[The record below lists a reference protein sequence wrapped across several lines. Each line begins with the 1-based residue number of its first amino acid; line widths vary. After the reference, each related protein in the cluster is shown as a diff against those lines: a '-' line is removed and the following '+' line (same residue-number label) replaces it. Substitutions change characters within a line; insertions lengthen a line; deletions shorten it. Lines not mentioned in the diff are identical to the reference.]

1 MAELTHDDLY
11 AVYRGLYPAD
21 AHQAYVFLRAFQ
33 NASVPDHPSH
43 MPLANDS
50 TLPDSQKVR
59 YELRYLVEILK
70 SWEKEYPALQEQLS
84 LQNLLSMKKGKVEK
98 MHMEYTHD
106 GLKYESFPHIGAKA
120 CSGGKTHYY
129 LQIPLSNDGYM
140 YRIIDDED
148 IGFRNI
154 SLHRGAAHPTG
165 IDGYV
170 SLTEIGAAQFAP
182 FAAFSSSWFGCS
194 PEALVQSVFYNGPRH
209 RVDVV
214 LAREDYP
221 HIGDKVSLEFCFEP
235 GFPVQEFN
243 NASFRVTQK
252 YIDGGK

>member
-1 MAELTHDDLY
+1 MAELTHDDIF
-11 AVYRGLYPAD
+11 AVYRGLYPED

-43 MPLANDS
+43 IPLANDS

-59 YELRYLVEILK
+59 YELSYLVEIHK

-84 LQNLLSMKKGKVEK
+84 LQNLLSMTKGKVEK

-106 GLKYESFPHIGAKA
+106 GLKYESFPRIGAKA

-129 LQIPLSNDGYM
+129 LHIPLSNNGYM

-154 SLHRGAAHPTG
+154 SLHRGATHPAG
-165 IDGYV
+165 NGAYV
-170 SLTEIGAAQFAP
+170 SLTEVGAAQFAP
-182 FAAFSSSWFGCS
+182 FAVFASSWFGCS
-194 PEALVQSVFYNGPRH
+194 PEALVQSVFYNGLH
-209 RVDVV
+209 NRVDVV
-214 LAREDYP
+214 LEREDYP
-221 HIGDKVSLEFCFEP
+221 NLGDKVSLDFCFEP
-235 GFPVQEFN
+235 GFPVKEFN
-243 NASFRVTQK
+243 HASFRVTQK